1 MPCPKP
7 AKKTPKTPKTPEA
20 RAREAEL
27 IRTQLAD
34 LGFAHDALRDVVADL
49 DRFAN
54 EGLGCTATH
63 RFPEYGVRVILL
75 LSTQPQVT
83 SYARVTRA

>member
-1 MPCPKP
+1 MPLPT
-7 AKKTPKTPKTPEA
+7 KTPKPVKTPEA

-27 IRTQLAD
+27 IRAQLAD
-34 LGFAHDALRDVVADL
+34 LGFAHDALTGMVADL
-49 DRFAN
+49 DRFSA
-54 EGLGCTATH
+54 EGVGCTATH

-75 LSTQPQVT
+75 LSTQPHVT